1 MSSKREAPAL
11 VLDGKS
17 AKVNLD
23 KPPRWK
29 HIGCD
34 DEKFE
39 RFVTRITTGE
49 SMKKIC
55 RDPEMPHW
63 FDIWKYMG
71 ENPEAHARYA
81 QARVASA
88 QLMAQE
94 AVDDAVQGSGDPARD
109 RLAFEA
115 RRWYV
120 SKIAPKWF
128 GDRVEHKIEVG
139 ESYIEALRLANER
152 LRIRE
157 REARRV
163 IDVDANTGDEVKK
176 LGNNA
181 VIEKSKKRAK
191 SKT

>member
-1 MSSKREAPAL
+1 MAEKREAPAL
-11 VLDGKS
+11 VLNGKT

-23 KPPRWK
+23 KPNGWK
-29 HIGCD
+29 HIGCT

-39 RFVTRITTGE
+39 QFVARLTSGE
-49 SMKKIC
+49 SMNKIC
-55 RDPEMPHW
+55 RDPDMPHW
-63 FDIWKYMG
+63 FDIWKYMSSD
-71 ENPEAHARYA
+71 PEAHAKYA
-81 QARVASA
+81 QARAAAA
-88 QLMAQE
+88 QVMAQE
-94 AVDDAVQGSGDPARD
+94 AIDDAVKGSGDPARD

-152 LRIRE
+152 LRVRE

-163 IDVDANTGDEVKK
+163 IDVDPHTGNEVQKI
-176 LGNNA
+176 GNES
-181 VIEKSKKRAK
+181 VMSKGKKRAK
-191 SKT
+191 SDT

>member
-11 VLDGKS
+11 VLNGRT
-17 AKVNLD
+17 AKVNFD
-23 KPPRWK
+23 KPPGS
-29 HIGCD
+29 IFVPCTD
-34 DEKFE
+34 E
-39 RFVTRITTGE
+39 RFDEFIIRLTAGE
-49 SMKKIC
+49 SLNKIC
-55 RDPEMPHW
+55 REGGMPHW
-63 FDIWKYMG
+63 NDIWRYMDR
-71 ENPEAHARYA
+71 NPEAHSRYA
-81 QARVASA
+81 HARAAAA
-88 QLMAQE
+88 QVMAQE
-94 AVDDAVQGSGDPARD
+94 AIDDAVKGSGDPARD

-152 LRIRE
+152 LRVRE

-176 LGNNA
+176 LGNKA
-181 VIEKSKKRAK
+181 VSEKSKKRAK